1 VINKLTVLNNY
12 TFIEGKKKNRIKQI
26 IRRHKQI
33 LTIQRVSIPIKLDL
47 NLLDKIYFYTRNML
61 AIIRKEI
68 SYFFSSLVG
77 MVVLMTFLLV
87 NALFLWTVPINDY
100 LNIVS
105 SGYASLEP
113 LFTLAPWMY
122 LILIPALT
130 MHSLT
135 EEKSSGTLELIIT
148 KPVSNKSLVTA
159 KFIAS
164 NIILILTLIPTLLY
178 VGSVHFLAY
187 PQGNIDTGA
196 ILGSYLG
203 LVLLGSSFI
212 AIGIFS
218 SSLANNQI
226 VSLMLSIVLCI
237 FFYLGFDWIAS
248 FGTENT
254 TAFLIKQFG
263 IQEHYNSISRGLLD
277 TRDLVYYIA
286 LIVFFLALSELKL
299 SSRKW

>member
-1 VINKLTVLNNY
+1 
-12 TFIEGKKKNRIKQI
+12 
-26 IRRHKQI
+26 
-33 LTIQRVSIPIKLDL
+33 
-47 NLLDKIYFYTRNML
+47 
-61 AIIRKEI
+61 
-68 SYFFSSLVG
+68 
-77 MVVLMTFLLV
+77 
-87 NALFLWTVPINDY
+87 
-100 LNIVS
+100 
-105 SGYASLEP
+105 

-148 KPVSNKSLVTA
+148 KPVSNKRLVNA
-159 KFIAS
+159 KFFAS
-164 NIILILTLIPTLLY
+164 SIILLLTLAPTLLY
-178 VGSVHFLAY
+178 VGSVYFLAY

-196 ILGSYLG
+196 IIGSYLG
-203 LVLLGSSFI
+203 LILLGGSFI
-212 AIGIFS
+212 SIGIFS

-226 VSLMLSIVLCI
+226 VSLMLSITLCI

-248 FGTENT
+248 FGTSNT
-254 TAFLIKQFG
+254 TAFIIKQFG

-277 TRDLVYYIA
+277 TRDLIYYLV